1 MVKCLEINKKI
12 LLKVCLTYIL
22 IGCGFFLLYFWFHKE
37 IFVFEHLVNSFALIN
52 LFLCNFLQLFIIT
65 LATYLRA
72 HKKEPLV
79 LVSILQAIFIVV
91 STYYIV
97 NNYSNE
103 FLFVGYFFSNIF
115 MLSAVAYITYVQNK
129 VDRSL
134 K

>member
-37 IFVFEHLVNSFALIN
+37 IFVFERLVNSFALIN